1 MIDKL
6 RARWLVMNA
15 QEKQFALLGA
25 FYALVFL
32 FSSRPFSG
40 RRLSGASSMDA
51 KIVLVIA
58 GIAGLA
64 LYAGYQAGDED
75 RARLETLLDAYAVI
89 QSHGEDGHE

>member
-32 FSSRPFSG
+32 FYSLSFSG
-40 RRLSGASSMDA
+40 RRLSAGKQSDA
-51 KIVLVIA
+51 KIVLVIV
-58 GIAGLA
+58 GLA
-64 LYAGYQAGDED
+64 LAALFAGYSAGEEE
-75 RARLETLLDAYAVI
+75 RARLETLLDAYAVV
-89 QSHGEDGHE
+89 QGHGEAESE